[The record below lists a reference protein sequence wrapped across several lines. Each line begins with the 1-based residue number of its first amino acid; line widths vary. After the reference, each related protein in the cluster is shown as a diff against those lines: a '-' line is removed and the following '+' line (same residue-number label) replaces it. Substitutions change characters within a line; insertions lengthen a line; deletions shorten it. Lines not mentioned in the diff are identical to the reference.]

1 MTCLQCKLLIDDF
14 ADNTLDPELATQ
26 LNEHILLCD
35 SCKQELETTGHLKE
49 LLNNTVSVNPG
60 DIYFEE
66 TANLIFA
73 RTIEKNNWQ
82 NLQNQKSPEKIRS
95 EFSRAL
101 ISTAAALIIFAISII
116 IGTSDTKFAQ
126 NNPAESPIFVM
137 TPVEQMIEQNNS
149 PIFTKTE
156 QLNHIQGMLLISPP
170 GMLGRLSVIHEYNRL
185 IN

>member
-1 MTCLQCKLLIDDF
+1 MTCLQYKLLIDDL
-14 ADNTLDPELATQ
+14 ADNSLDPVLATQ
-26 LNEHILLCD
+26 LKEHILLCD
-35 SCKQELETTGHLKE
+35 SCKQELEATGHLKE
-49 LLNNTVSVNPG
+49 LLNNSASVNPG
-60 DIYFEE
+60 DLYFEE

-73 RTIEKNNWQ
+73 RTIEKNDWQ
-82 NLQNQKSPEKIRS
+82 EQQKQKSPEKIRS

-137 TPVEQMIEQNNS
+137 TPLEQMIEPDDS
-149 PIFTKTE
+149 PIFTKAE

-185 IN
+185 VN